1 MNAPDTRTL
10 SVLLEREESARDA
23 AVLALQQAEAQLT
36 QARAQAQALAAYRGE
51 TVARWQAQM
60 KAASGIE
67 VVHGYRSF
75 MQRLDQ
81 ALEQQAGVVQRA
93 EASLGQRREARLAA
107 ETRVAA
113 IGRLIGRRV
122 QEHRHAE
129 HRRDQRQTDEA
140 AQRTTWAAKAANT
153 GHGPLS

>member
-1 MNAPDTRTL
+1 MHAPDTRTL

-23 AVLALQQAEAQLT
+23 AMLALQQAEAQLT
-36 QARAQAQALAAYRGE
+36 QARAQAEALTAYRGE

-60 KAASGIE
+60 KVAAGIE
-67 VVHGYRSF
+67 VVHGYRTF

-81 ALEQQAGVVQRA
+81 ALEQQAAVVQRA
-93 EASLGQRREARLAA
+93 EATVAHRREACRAA

-140 AQRTTWAAKAANT
+140 AQRTSWAAAAG
-153 GHGPLS
+153 GHGPLL

>member
-1 MNAPDTRTL
+1 MHAPDTRTL
-10 SVLLEREESARDA
+10 TVLLEREEAARDA
-23 AVLALQQAEAQLT
+23 ALLALQQAESQLT
-36 QARAQAQALAAYRGE
+36 QARAQAEALAAYRHE

-67 VVHGYRSF
+67 VVHGYRTF

-81 ALEQQAGVVQRA
+81 ALAQQAGVVERA
-93 EASLGQRREARLAA
+93 EAAVSARLEARLAA

-113 IGRLIGRRV
+113 IGKLIGRRV

-140 AQRTTWAAKAANT
+140 AQRTSWAAAAAT
-153 GHGPLS
+153 GGHGPLS

>member
-1 MNAPDTRTL
+1 MHTPDTRTL
-10 SVLLEREESARDA
+10 TVLLEREEAARDA
-23 AVLALQQAEAQLT
+23 ALLALQQAESQLT
-36 QARAQAQALAAYRGE
+36 QARAQSEALAAYRNE

-67 VVHGYRSF
+67 VVHGYRTF

-81 ALEQQAGVVQRA
+81 AMEQQAGVVERA
-93 EASLGQRREARLAA
+93 EAAVSARLEARLAA

-113 IGRLIGRRV
+113 IGKLIGRRV

-140 AQRTTWAAKAANT
+140 AQRTSWAAAAG
-153 GHGPLS
+153 GHGHLS